1 MSATGLR
8 KDRKR
13 EKPRATS
20 EIKRRYDYG
29 DTEDEGKDFTQA
41 LLGAMQMLNA
51 LVRKLNLDKEK
62 NEGIRELGNVITY
75 VCA

>member
-41 LLGAMQMLNA
+41 MWGQC
-51 LVRKLNLDKEK
+51 R
-62 NEGIRELGNVITY
+62 
-75 VCA
+75 C